1 MLTSRRR
8 AAALSAALIAALVL
22 SGCAPEEPAP
32 EPTETVIDAGPVA
45 TPTPTE
51 TRPIALE
58 DLAIGP
64 DGLADLVLGQPV
76 DDDPELGLIHLD
88 PAACTDEQTGFDAG
102 IVVGDPLAALWI
114 ANDLYRDA
122 NDSAYFGV
130 NVEPGGVITRIDLF
144 TFLIPTTKGV
154 RIGDPDSVVFAAY
167 PDATVITGDLTDL
180 VVVEGEFG
188 KLQLEIARENGL
200 FDTPYWKPG
209 EADTVRYINASV
221 GSGSFNVVA
230 SDNIAGV
237 CPF

>member
-1 MLTSRRR
+1 MLTLRRR

-64 DGLADLVLGQPV
+64 DGMNDLVLGQPV
-76 DDDPELGLIHLD
+76 DDDAELGLIHLD
-88 PAACTDEQTGFDAG
+88 AAACTDAETGFDAG
-102 IVVGDPLAALWI
+102 IEVGDPLAALWI
-114 ANDLYRDA
+114 ANDMYRDA

-200 FDTPYWKPG
+200 FDTPYWNPG
-209 EADTVRYINASV
+209 ETDTVRYINASY
-221 GSGSFNVVA
+221 GSDTFTVVA
-230 SDNIAGV
+230 SGNIAGV